1 MNLASGPIRI
11 LGIDPGSRIT
21 GYGIIDSDGRRSVHV
36 ASGCI
41 RTGDSHLPARLQV
54 IFRGVQQLMAEYR
67 PAAVAVEQVFMARN
81 ADSALK
87 LGQARSA
94 AICAT
99 FAAGAGPG
107 AEIFEYAARAIK
119 QAIVGIGHADKEQV
133 SHMVAVL
140 LNHREALQVDAS
152 DALAVALCHAHTRP
166 LAARLAALPQLQAM
180 PRARLPGR
188 HRARAAGRGL
198 RR

>member
-1 MNLASGPIRI
+1 MLTGLTRI

-21 GYGIIDSDGRRSVHV
+21 GFGVIDSDGRRSVHV

-41 RTGDSHLPARLQV
+41 RTGVTALPARLHV
-54 IFRGVQQLMAEYR
+54 IFTGVQRLVAEYR
-67 PAAVAVEQVFMARN
+67 PTAVAVEQVFMARN

-99 FAAGAGPG
+99 FGSN

-119 QAIVGIGHADKEQV
+119 QAVVGSGGAEKPQV

-140 LNHREALQVDAS
+140 LNHREALEADAA

-166 LAARLAALPQLQAM
+166 LQARLASLPA
-180 PRARLPGR
+180 
-188 HRARAAGRGL
+188 ARAGRRMAGRGL

>member
-1 MNLASGPIRI
+1 LTTTTRI

-21 GYGIIDSDGRRSVHV
+21 GFGIIDSDGRRSVHV

-41 RTGDSHLPARLQV
+41 RTGAGPLVSRLKA
-54 IFRGVQQLMAEYR
+54 IFAGVQALMAEHR
-67 PAAVAVEQVFMARN
+67 PAVVAVEQVFMARN

-99 FAAGAGPG
+99 FAGG
-107 AEIFEYAARAIK
+107 AELHEYAARAIK
-119 QAIVGIGHADKEQV
+119 QAIVGIGHADKAQV
-133 SHMVAVL
+133 SHMVSVL
-140 LNHREALQVDAS
+140 LNHRKPLQADAA
-152 DALAVALCHAHTRP
+152 DALAVALCHAHARP
-166 LAARLAALPQLQAM
+166 LATRLAVLAAA
-180 PRARLPGR
+180 PRRGRLR
-188 HRARAAGRGL
+188 EAGRGL

>member
-41 RTGDSHLPARLQV
+41 RTGDSGLPARLQA
-54 IFRGVQQLMAEYR
+54 IFEGVRQLMAEYR

-87 LGQARSA
+87 LGQARAA

-99 FAAGAGPG
+99 FGPATEG
-107 AEIFEYAARAIK
+107 RAEVFEYAARAVK
-119 QAIVGIGHADKEQV
+119 QAIVGIGHADKAQV

-152 DALAVALCHAHTRP
+152 DALAVALCHAHMRP
-166 LAARLAALPQLQAM
+166 LSARLAALPGLHAM
-180 PRARLPGR
+180 TPGR

>member
-1 MNLASGPIRI
+1 MQASGAIRI

-41 RTGDSHLPARLQV
+41 RTGDGSLAARLQL
-54 IFRGVQQLMAEYR
+54 IFEGVARLMAHYR

-99 FAAGAGPG
+99 FGVG
-107 AEIFEYAARAIK
+107 AEVFEYAPRAVK
-119 QAIVGIGHADKEQV
+119 QAVVGLGHADKTQV
-133 SHMVAVL
+133 GHMVAVL
-140 LNHREALQVDAS
+140 LNHRDALQVDAA

-166 LAARLAALPQLQAM
+166 LASRLAALPPLA
-180 PRARLPGR
+180 GR
-188 HRARAAGRGL
+188 VATGRFGRRPSGRGL

>member
-1 MNLASGPIRI
+1 MLASGPIRI

-21 GYGIIDSDGRRSVHV
+21 GYGIIDSDGRRSIHV

-41 RTGDSHLPARLQV
+41 RTAGSEGMPARLQA
-54 IFRGVQQLMAEYR
+54 IFRGVQQLMADYH
-67 PAAVAVEQVFMARN
+67 PAAVAVEQVFVARN
-81 ADSALK
+81 PDSALK

-99 FAAGAGPG
+99 FDVG
-107 AEIFEYAARAIK
+107 AEVYEYAARAVK
-119 QAIVGIGHADKEQV
+119 QAVVGLGHADKAQV

-166 LAARLAALPQLQAM
+166 LSARLAALPQLKAVAL
-180 PRARLPGR
+180 ARLPGR
-188 HRARAAGRGL
+188 QRARPAGRGL

>member
-1 MNLASGPIRI
+1 MQARGPIRI

-21 GYGIIDSDGRRSVHV
+21 GFGIIDSDGRRSVHV

-41 RTGDSHLPARLQV
+41 RTADTALPARLQT
-54 IFRGVQQLMAEYR
+54 IFRGVQQVMAQYR

-99 FAAGAGPG
+99 FDGAA
-107 AEIFEYAARAIK
+107 EVFEYAARAIK
-119 QAIVGIGHADKEQV
+119 QAVVGIGQADKAQV

-140 LNHREALQVDAS
+140 LNHRDALPVDAS

-166 LAARLAALPQLQAM
+166 LTARLAALSPAGDGTAL
-180 PRARLPGR
+180 RFRTR
-188 HRARAAGRGL
+188 TSGRGL

>member
-1 MNLASGPIRI
+1 VLISPIRI

-21 GYGIIDSDGRRSVHV
+21 GFGVIDSDGRRSIHV

-41 RTGDSHLPARLQV
+41 RTAESALPARLQV
-54 IFRGVQQLMAEYR
+54 IFSGVQELMTRYR

-94 AICAT
+94 AICGT
-99 FAAGAGPG
+99 FAQGVES
-107 AEIFEYAARAIK
+107 AEVFEYAARAIK
-119 QAIVGIGHADKEQV
+119 QAIVGIGHADKAQV

-140 LNHREALQVDAS
+140 LNHRETLQADAA
-152 DALAVALCHAHTRP
+152 DALAIALCHAHTRP
-166 LAARLAALPQLQAM
+166 LLARLASLPPSFDLKG
-180 PRARLPGR
+180 ARPPIR
-188 HRARAAGRGL
+188 SRRREVGRGL

>member
-1 MNLASGPIRI
+1 MQPARI

-21 GYGIIDSDGRRSVHV
+21 GFGIIESDGRRSVHV

-41 RTGDSHLPARLQV
+41 RAVDTALTVRLQT
-54 IFRGVQQLMAEYR
+54 IFTGVRELMVRYQ
-67 PAAVAVEQVFMARN
+67 PTAVAVEQVFMARN

-99 FAAGAGPG
+99 FDVG
-107 AEIFEYAARAIK
+107 AEVFEYAARAIK
-119 QAIVGIGHADKEQV
+119 QAVVGIGHADKAQV

-140 LNHREALQVDAS
+140 LNHRETLQVDAA

-166 LAARLAALPQLQAM
+166 LQARLAS
-180 PRARLPGR
+180 LPGSLIR
-188 HRARAAGRGL
+188 GRSRPREAGRGL

>member
-1 MNLASGPIRI
+1 MLASGPLRI
-11 LGIDPGSRIT
+11 LGIDPGSRVT
-21 GYGIIDSDGRRSVHV
+21 GYGIIDTDGQRSVHV

-41 RTGDSHLPARLQV
+41 RMSDNALPARLQF
-54 IFRGVQQLMAEYR
+54 IFRGVQQLMTEYR

-81 ADSALK
+81 PDSALK

-99 FAAGAGPG
+99 FDVG
-107 AEIFEYAARAIK
+107 AEVYEYAARAIK
-119 QAIVGIGHADKEQV
+119 QAIVGIGHADKTQV

-140 LNHREALQVDAS
+140 LNYREALPLDAS

-166 LAARLAALPQLQAM
+166 LTARLAALPPVNAALA
-180 PRARLPGR
+180 RASSRLR
-188 HRARAAGRGL
+188 TRAAGRGL

>member
-1 MNLASGPIRI
+1 MLASGPIRI

-41 RTGDSHLPARLQV
+41 RAGVGGLPARLEV
-54 IFRGVQQLMAEYR
+54 IFRGVQQLMAEYH
-67 PAAVAVEQVFMARN
+67 PAAVAVEQVFLSRN

-99 FAAGAGPG
+99 FEAGDRPG
-107 AEIFEYAARAIK
+107 AEVYEYAARAIK
-119 QAIVGIGHADKEQV
+119 QAIVGIGHADKAQV

-140 LNHREALQVDAS
+140 LNHREALQIDAS

-166 LAARLAALPQLQAM
+166 LAARLAALPQLKGTVTS
-180 PRARLPGR
+180 RATDRLM
-188 HRARAAGRGL
+188 ARASGRGL

>member
-1 MNLASGPIRI
+1 VSGVTRI

-21 GYGIIDSDGRRSVHV
+21 GFGVIDSDGRRSVHV

-41 RTGDSHLPARLQV
+41 RTTAVALPLRLQT
-54 IFRGVQQLMAEYR
+54 IFAGIQALVLQYQ
-67 PAAVAVEQVFMARN
+67 PGAVAVEQVFMHRN

-87 LGQARSA
+87 LGQARAA

-99 FAAGAGPG
+99 FGGG
-107 AEIFEYAARAIK
+107 AEVFEYAARAVK
-119 QAIVGIGHADKEQV
+119 QAIAGIGNAEKSQV

-140 LNHREALQVDAS
+140 LNHREALEADAA
-152 DALAVALCHAHTRP
+152 DALAVALCHAHTQP
-166 LAARLAALPQLQAM
+166 LNARLAG
-180 PRARLPGR
+180 ARRLV
-188 HRARAAGRGL
+188 AGM